1 MLDRLREHIAE
12 HQRAVDALATDE
24 ALQQRLCAAARL
36 TATALA
42 AGGKVM
48 LCGNGGS
55 AADAQHFAAE
65 LTVRLERERK
75 PLAAIALS
83 TDTSAMTACANDYD
97 YSQVFARSVAALGR
111 QGDVLIAL
119 STSGN
124 SPNVLKA
131 ARAARELGIA
141 VVAFTSSAGGA
152 IADTCDLLIN
162 VPATRTMRVQELH
175 EILLHAWCDL
185 TEEALFGE

>member
-1 MLDRLREHIAE
+1 MLDRIGEHIAE
-12 HQRAVDALATDE
+12 HQKAVEALAADT

-36 TATALA
+36 TAAALA
-42 AGGKVM
+42 SGGKVL

-83 TDTSAMTACANDYD
+83 TDTSAITACANDYD
-97 YSQVFARSVAALGR
+97 YSEVFSRAVTALGR
-111 QGDVLIAL
+111 KGDVLIAL

-131 ARAARELGIA
+131 ANVACEMGIG
-141 VVAFTSSAGGA
+141 VVAFTGSRGGA
-152 IADTCDLLIN
+152 IANACDLLIN

-175 EILLHAWCDL
+175 ELLLHAWCDL
-185 TEEALFGE
+185 TEVALFGE